1 MLIETQLLKK
11 YQSKGIL
18 VDTNI
23 LLLWFVGRVNQ
34 KCISRFNPIPLK
46 TNTEHIK
53 NCQSKTM
60 VKPSILDP
68 TASYSFS
75 QYSTLPF
82 DTADILAEFG
92 VAFQSASLQ
101 LPEQQPLDPTPLTDE
116 LVENLALVDPIS
128 EIARRESLIFPVL
141 KTVCKFIQS
150 PLKIEYSIRVSNQLK
165 GNVDYFIPTPQ
176 NLVIIE
182 AKNADLGKGFT
193 QLAVELIALDQWI
206 NASGDY
212 LYGAITTGET
222 WKFGLFHRQQKLI
235 QKDINTYGV
244 PNDLAKVLAI
254 LFGITL
260 QTSSRIR

>member
-1 MLIETQLLKK
+1 
-11 YQSKGIL
+11 
-18 VDTNI
+18 
-23 LLLWFVGRVNQ
+23 
-34 KCISRFNPIPLK
+34 
-46 TNTEHIK
+46 
-53 NCQSKTM
+53 M

-68 TASYSFS
+68 AASYSFR
-75 QYSTLPF
+75 QYATLPF

-92 VAFQSASLQ
+92 VAFQSTSLQ
-101 LPEQQPLDPTPLTDE
+101 LPEQHPLDPTPLTQE
-116 LVENLALVDPIS
+116 LAENLALVDPTS

-150 PLKIEYSIRVSNQLK
+150 PLKIEYSIRVSDRLK

-206 NASGDY
+206 DTPVDC
-212 LYGAITTGET
+212 LYGAVTTGDT
-222 WKFGLFHRQQKLI
+222 WKFGRFDRQQKLI
-235 QKDINTYGV
+235 QKDIKTYGV
-244 PNDLAKVLAI
+244 PNDLAKVLGI

-260 QTSSRIR
+260 RSPGIK